1 MTLPKE
7 KKDPNFH
14 HFMEQYGISGKQ
26 EMTKFLTGFRPS
38 LQKRWNTLFRMFSVG
53 IDTWVVIKFVIGH
66 VGIFVLLMWCIF
78 LFFFPLSCILLT
90 QNF

>member
-14 HFMEQYGISGKQ
+14 HFMEQYGISRKQ
-26 EMTKFLTGFRPS
+26 EMTKFVTGFRPS
-38 LQKRWNTLFRMFSVG
+38 LQKPWNTLFRMFSIG

-66 VGIFVLLMWCIF
+66 LADPEFLMWCILYF
-78 LFFFPLSCILLT
+78 
-90 QNF
+90 